1 MLAHVACTIVA
12 LKNGL
17 GTSPELAP
25 QDTTLFKNQRAG
37 TSMLVAY
44 MFSLMSLACAK
55 GSTVMFIQRIL
66 SQDLKKLSVA
76 CYFSLA
82 VFLLWS
88 VGSMAAVGADCVAST
103 FMSEDMHSKCSGQ
116 VCVIMVGNFAPS

>member
-17 GTSPELAP
+17 GTSPALAP
-25 QDTTLFKNQRAG
+25 QDTTLVKSQRAG
-37 TSMLVAY
+37 KSMLAAY
-44 MFSLMSLACAK
+44 MFFLISLACAK
-55 GSTVMFIQRIL
+55 SSTVMFIQRIL
-66 SQDLKKLSVA
+66 SQDLKKLSAA

-82 VFLLWS
+82 VFALWS

-103 FMSEDMHSKCSGQ
+103 FMSEDMHSSCSGQ
-116 VCVIMVGNFAPS
+116 VRVIMVGNFAPS